1 MISFTSSIWGLNI
14 CVLFRLI
21 SRASRD
27 FETSSTPLIKM
38 PGPLRSDWD
47 QESASCFQML
57 LLERN
62 NWSVR
67 FLGAIAI
74 LTHTSSSGVPCRSSW
89 LGPCTSNIGPPRVTA
104 LHWKFTHPVLF
115 PKDLHQARTC
125 SPPQILKSRGQP
137 HCRQVSLHL
146 QGSEAPGELFLPPCL
161 SHQHLNPSGKY

>member
-21 SRASRD
+21 SWASSD
-27 FETSSTPLIKM
+27 FETSSMPLIKM

-62 NWSVR
+62 NWPVR
-67 FLGAIAI
+67 LLGLIAI
-74 LTHTSSSGVPCRSSW
+74 LTGTSSSGARCCSSW
-89 LGPCTSNIGPPRVTA
+89 LGPCTSNIGLPRVTA

-115 PKDLHQARTC
+115 PKDLHHARTC
-125 SPPQILKSRGQP
+125 SPPQIPKSWCQP
-137 HCRQVSLHL
+137 HCRQVSLLL
-146 QGSEAPGELFLPPCL
+146 QGSEEPGDLFLPPCL